1 MKIKC
6 TNCGKVVSRSKKL
19 LERDIKKLGIDRDDY
34 MEIYL
39 CSKCRTKLLE
49 SDCLDWPS
57 ISRISKLSEQFIEKY
72 KNKVNWDS
80 ISCSQKLSEQ
90 FIEKYK
96 DIVDWDYISYR
107 QKLSEPFIEKHKDK
121 VDWDYI
127 SGYQELSEQFIE
139 KYKNKVNWYRISRYQ
154 KLSPEFVQKHID
166 KITEDIFD
174 NPCYKDYPD
183 SLKLLLKQ
191 KFNK

>member
-1 MKIKC
+1 MGLKPLKIA
-6 TNCGKVVSRSKKL
+6 NII
-19 LERDIKKLGIDRDDY
+19 ERVQQEDANLI
-34 MEIYL
+34 
-39 CSKCRTKLLE
+39 
-49 SDCLDWPS
+49 
-57 ISRISKLSEQFIEKY
+57 
-72 KNKVNWDS
+72 NWG
-80 ISCSQKLSEQ
+80 
-90 FIEKYK
+90 
-96 DIVDWDYISYR
+96 YISEAYE
-107 QKLSEPFIEKHKDK
+107 LPEP
-121 VDWDYI
+121 
-127 SGYQELSEQFIE
+127 FIE